1 MYNTSYVQALK
12 SVSSN
17 LKQGAKDA
25 IGSAL
30 ISANTYYAAKR
41 IEKYVKAYVI
51 LPNHTYKKNR
61 LTLQCTVLYM
71 QKYFNNILLYKRL
84 NPKGLYSL
92 I

>member
-30 ISANTYYAAKR
+30 ISANTYC
-41 IEKYVKAYVI
+41 I
-51 LPNHTYKKNR
+51 
-61 LTLQCTVLYM
+61 TLQKALKNM
-71 QKYFNNILLYKRL
+71 LKLM
-84 NPKGLYSL
+84 
-92 I
+92 

>member
-30 ISANTYYAAKR
+30 ISANTYYAAKS

-51 LPNHTYKKNR
+51 LPNHTYKKKSAHP
-61 LTLQCTVLYM
+61 TVYSTVHAE
-71 QKYFNNILLYKRL
+71 IL
-84 NPKGLYSL
+84 
-92 I
+92 

>member
-30 ISANTYYAAKR
+30 ISANTYYAAKS

-61 LTLQCTVLYM
+61 LTL
-71 QKYFNNILLYKRL
+71 K
-84 NPKGLYSL
+84 
-92 I
+92 